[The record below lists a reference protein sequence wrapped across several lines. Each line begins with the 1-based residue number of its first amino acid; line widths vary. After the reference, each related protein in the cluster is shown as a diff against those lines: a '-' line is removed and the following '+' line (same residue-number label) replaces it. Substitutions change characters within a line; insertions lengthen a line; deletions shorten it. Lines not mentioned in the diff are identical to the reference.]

1 MSLNFQRL
9 HETTNQAYAEN
20 FRILTQKMADPLL
33 NPALHFLIGIPFI
46 NKEFFVAIIASFMK
60 GLLSMLLN
68 LSKTHSS
75 LPQQIFSRQDRYS
88 ALAANSYKFQNYL
101 HISRAQSH

>member
-20 FRILTQKMADPLL
+20 FRILTQKMANPLL

-46 NKEFFVAIIASFMK
+46 
-60 GLLSMLLN
+60 
-68 LSKTHSS
+68 S
-75 LPQQIFSRQDRYS
+75 LPKREIVMS
-88 ALAANSYKFQNYL
+88 ADIETYFAYL
-101 HISRAQSH
+101 L

>member
-33 NPALHFLIGIPFI
+33 NPALHFLIGIPFKARWYVYNLDCNI
-46 NKEFFVAIIASFMK
+46 QFANKFYDSKKHGHTIFQQIMFMK
-60 GLLSMLLN
+60 TN
-68 LSKTHSS
+68 N
-75 LPQQIFSRQDRYS
+75 F
-88 ALAANSYKFQNYL
+88 
-101 HISRAQSH
+101 